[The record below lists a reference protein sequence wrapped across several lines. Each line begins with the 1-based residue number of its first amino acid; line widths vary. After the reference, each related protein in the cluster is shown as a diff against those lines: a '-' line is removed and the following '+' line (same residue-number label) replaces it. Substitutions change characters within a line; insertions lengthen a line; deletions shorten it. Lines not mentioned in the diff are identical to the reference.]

1 MRGLL
6 RSGPSECG
14 VFIGPSGRPSR
25 ARQSDGHGGRSGRL
39 VRERRRALKN
49 ESSIRARWRKFRFL
63 MPQRVA
69 AGLLL
74 LFLAQGLW
82 LTSRQTLSERDYAY
96 ARCGREMWEHSPPL
110 AGYFT
115 SCGNIHDGVLAYRL
129 AGLPLSLYVDWERVA
144 DHFRKPEDRVMAT
157 SDAPVSAWELR
168 HQMTHVM
175 LLLRLP
181 FMAAGL
187 VLGGVLWWVTRRL
200 FGDAG
205 GYVALALYCF
215 SPPVLRLTV
224 MPNPEIL
231 TALGLFAAIYTAI
244 GVAHAMQGPRRKWR
258 PRIALL
264 TLTLGVVAASHI
276 AALPVALGLS
286 LVLML
291 WIAEGRRSM
300 VLPVL
305 LASGAGAMVLLFAC
319 YNVSPDAFSYVF
331 RSDAGQLGISLEPAR
346 RFYASMG
353 NAGLTIAVVAAF
365 WLYGALK
372 RTIYFGNTTPLLV
385 AVVFSVAV
393 TRGVPGAPQVWA
405 LPFVCAFVAGV
416 FADTFEMPKG
426 RIAVAAAVAVCG
438 LQAVFCLLSLPGLL

>member
-1 MRGLL
+1 MYLSLL
-6 RSGPSECG
+6 RRVGMG
-14 VFIGPSGRPSR
+14 
-25 ARQSDGHGGRSGRL
+25 
-39 VRERRRALKN
+39 
-49 ESSIRARWRKFRFL
+49 KFRLSGFRFSA
-63 MPQRVA
+63 PQRVA

-82 LTSRQTLSERDYAY
+82 LASRQTLSERDYAY
-96 ARCGREMWEHSPPL
+96 ARCGREMWEHAPPL

-144 DHFRKPEDRVMAT
+144 DHFRKAEDRVMAT
-157 SDAPVSAWELR
+157 SNAPVSAWELR

-175 LLLRLP
+175 LMLRLP

-200 FGDAG
+200 YGNAG
-205 GYVALALYCF
+205 GYVALGLYCF
-215 SPPVLRLTV
+215 SPPLLRLAL

-231 TALGLFAAIYTAI
+231 TALGFFAAIYTAI

-258 PRIALL
+258 PRIVLL
-264 TLTLGVVAASHI
+264 TLAFGVVAASHI
-276 AALPVALGLS
+276 AALPVAVGLS

-291 WIAEGRRSM
+291 WIADGRRSM

-319 YNVSPDAFSYVF
+319 YNFSPDAFSYVF
-331 RSDAGQLGISLEPAR
+331 RSDAGQLGVSLEPVK
-346 RFYASMG
+346 RFYGAMSNG
-353 NAGLTIAVVAAF
+353 GLTVAAVAAV
-365 WLYGALK
+365 WLYVALK
-372 RTIYFGNTTPLLV
+372 RTIYFGNTTPLVVAAVLSLLV
-385 AVVFSVAV
+385 TV
-393 TRGVPGAPQVWA
+393 GVPGAPQVWA

-416 FADTFEMPKG
+416 FADAFEMPKG
-426 RIAVAAAVAVCG
+426 RVGMAAAAAVCG